1 MSINTLPHK
10 MVALKVIQWDLT
22 DRILRGLSKCFI
34 MQFSWLQC
42 NLMYLSFL
50 AFHNFSLHQF
60 AARSAGA
67 GSPAGRRGGSGG
79 GGATISDSNYTK
91 VLYVMYEATFYWTLH
106 YFWHVHNCNGRDKS
120 CRSYIPSFP
129 LFQSADSERCI
140 HLISQETEN
149 WVWKTLEIISL
160 LISSHIEIEDI
171 V

>member
-22 DRILRGLSKCFI
+22 DRILRGWSKCFI

-60 AARSAGA
+60 AAGSAGA

-79 GGATISDSNYTK
+79 RGATIFDSNYTK
-91 VLYVMYEATFYWTLH
+91 VLYVRSHLLLNFTLLLTCTSLQWKRQKLSILH
-106 YFWHVHNCNGRDKS
+106 
-120 CRSYIPSFP
+120 SFLP
-129 LFQSADSERCI
+129 
-140 HLISQETEN
+140 
-149 WVWKTLEIISL
+149 IISVSWFWTVH
-160 LISSHIEIEDI
+160 SSDFSRDRKLSLENFGDHFSSY
-171 V
+171 

>member
-42 NLMYLSFL
+42 NLTYLSFL

-60 AARSAGA
+60 AAGPAGA
-67 GSPAGRRGGSGG
+67 GSPAG
-79 GGATISDSNYTK
+79 YTK
-91 VLYVMYEATFYWTLH
+91 VLYVRSHLLLNFTLRLTCTSLQ
-106 YFWHVHNCNGRDKS
+106 CNGRDKG

-140 HLISQETEN
+140 HLISQETKN

-160 LISSHIEIEDI
+160 LISSHLEIKDI